1 MNLLSK
7 NNILRRVLLILL
19 LICLTTVGCGRANDN
34 HPMYWNNVSAGMA
47 PPLWLACSTEKSQ
60 LEFGEDLEVILHF
73 RYPTDYDNY
82 MDQYKPTNIQCT
94 VGIAAKDKNFDFIP
108 EKMATIKE
116 YDSFTSDMYQSYYR
130 DDILF
135 TTALESICVPSDWFS
150 DIQGSIVFIVDMDLI
165 FPHKDSPTRWA
176 NGIALYYKR
185 CNNIIQLFG
194 TYYDFANYK
203 GGCS

>member
-19 LICLTTVGCGRANDN
+19 LICLTTVGCSRANDN

-60 LEFGEDLEVILHF
+60 LEFGEDLEVTL
-73 RYPTDYDNY
+73 YYKPVTEYDASSAY
-82 MDQYKPTNIQCT
+82 SPTNITCKLKMRAHDQNSDI
-94 VGIAAKDKNFDFIP
+94 VP
-108 EKMATIKE
+108 ERNILIKE
-116 YDSFTSDMYQSYYR
+116 YDSFTPDMYQSYYR
-130 DDILF
+130 GDILF
-135 TTALESICVPSDWFS
+135 TTALESICVPSYWFS
-150 DIQGSIVFIVDMDLI
+150 DIQGSIVFIADMDVT
-165 FPHKDSPTRWA
+165 FPHKNSPTRWA
-176 NGIALYYKR
+176 NGIAPYYKR